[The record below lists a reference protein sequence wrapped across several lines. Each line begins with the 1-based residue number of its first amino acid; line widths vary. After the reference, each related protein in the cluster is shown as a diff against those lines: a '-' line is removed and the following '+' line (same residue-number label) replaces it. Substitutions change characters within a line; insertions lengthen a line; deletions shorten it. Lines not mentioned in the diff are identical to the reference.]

1 MITRRKLIAGN
12 WKMNIMLSEGLKLA
26 NSIDEYI
33 NSQESPDCDLLICPT
48 ALILSD
54 LSEKLI
60 NSSIA
65 VGRQNCHAEIS
76 GAYTGEISASMLK
89 NSGASYVILGH
100 SERRHGLNETDNMVQ
115 LKVTAAQNAGL
126 NAIVCIGETENE
138 WETNQTIAVLTKQ
151 LENSLP
157 SDSSILNGTNTI
169 IAYEPVWAI
178 GSGKT
183 PTNDQITEVHN
194 HIRECLDKIIG
205 EQANRIRILYGGS
218 MKPDNAASILELD
231 NVDGGLI
238 GGASL
243 NAKDFCA
250 IVSAIDYK

>member
-1 MITRRKLIAGN
+1 
-12 WKMNIMLSEGLKLA
+12 
-26 NSIDEYI
+26 
-33 NSQESPDCDLLICPT
+33 
-48 ALILSD
+48 
-54 LSEKLI
+54 
-60 NSSIA
+60 
-65 VGRQNCHAEIS
+65 
-76 GAYTGEISASMLK
+76 
-89 NSGASYVILGH
+89 
-100 SERRHGLNETDNMVQ
+100 MVQ
-115 LKVTAAQNAGL
+115 LNVTAAQNAGL

-138 WETNQTIAVLTKQ
+138 RETNQTIAVLTKQ

-250 IVSAIDYK
+250 IVSAID

>member
-1 MITRRKLIAGN
+1 MV
-12 WKMNIMLSEGLKLA
+12 
-26 NSIDEYI
+26 
-33 NSQESPDCDLLICPT
+33 
-48 ALILSD
+48 
-54 LSEKLI
+54 

-65 VGRQNCHAEIS
+65 VGGQNCHAEIS

>member
-1 MITRRKLIAGN
+1 
-12 WKMNIMLSEGLKLA
+12 MNL
-26 NSIDEYI
+26 
-33 NSQESPDCDLLICPT
+33 
-48 ALILSD
+48 
-54 LSEKLI
+54 
-60 NSSIA
+60 
-65 VGRQNCHAEIS
+65 V
-76 GAYTGEISASMLK
+76 
-89 NSGASYVILGH
+89 V
-100 SERRHGLNETDNMVQ
+100 
-115 LKVTAAQNAGL
+115 
-126 NAIVCIGETENE
+126 
-138 WETNQTIAVLTKQ
+138 
-151 LENSLP
+151 
-157 SDSSILNGTNTI
+157 
-169 IAYEPVWAI
+169 AYEPVWAI